1 MQSSFRFSWYN
12 FSKLA
17 YMFGVHH
24 SMHTFIHYSIRFH
37 TYMLSFF
44 SHLCPF
50 HTAFPI
56 CLVLYLAGLLP
67 SLRFLLSGYRNS
79 IAILCPFRFK
89 HLLIFRLPCFCFVLV
104 FFAILSFLPSPHPQP
119 GVEDQTQAGPCA
131 C

>member
-24 SMHTFIHYSIRFH
+24 SMHTFIHYSIRFSYIH
-37 TYMLSFF
+37 AVLF
-44 SHLCPF
+44 SHLYPF

-56 CLVLYLAGLLP
+56 CLVLCLAGLLP
-67 SLRFLLSGYRNS
+67 SLRLLLSGYRNS
-79 IAILCPFRFK
+79 IAILCLFRFK

-104 FFAILSFLPSPHPQP
+104 FFAILSLLPCSHPQR